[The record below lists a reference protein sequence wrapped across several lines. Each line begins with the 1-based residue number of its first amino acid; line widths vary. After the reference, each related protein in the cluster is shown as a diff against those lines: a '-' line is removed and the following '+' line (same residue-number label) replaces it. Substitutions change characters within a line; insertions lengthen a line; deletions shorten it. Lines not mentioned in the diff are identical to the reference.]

1 MANTAAPANTGAGP
15 DPVVRL
21 DGVSREYGKA
31 ADTFAAVSDLSLD
44 VPRGSFTTLL
54 GPSGC
59 GKTTTLRMIAGF
71 VRPTR
76 GRILLEGAD
85 ATATPPEK
93 RNIGMV
99 FQSYALFPH
108 MTLRDNVAFGLR
120 ARRLPKA
127 EVAQRVGEALEL
139 VGLAGLAAR
148 RPAELSGGQQQ
159 RVALARA
166 VAIRPSV
173 LLLDEP
179 LSNLDARL
187 RVQMRRELL
196 RVQRET
202 GVTTVLVTHDQDEA
216 LELSDHLVIMDGGR
230 LVQQGAPRAV
240 FPAPASRFVAE
251 FLGYQNFLTVPGH
264 GPVAV
269 RPEHARLLTDG
280 EPAGEDGVLLDA
292 EVRAVTYQ
300 GSRCLVEVAVAGA
313 GTDANGAA
321 APATLHCLH
330 PGDDLRPGTR
340 VRVALPHRHLVALAD
355 EAEAR

>member
-1 MANTAAPANTGAGP
+1 MANTAETAAAPGT
-15 DPVVRL
+15 PVVRL

-31 ADTFAAVSDLSLD
+31 SGAFAAVSDLSLD

-71 VRPTR
+71 VRPTS

-85 ATATPPEK
+85 ATSTPPEK

-120 ARRLPKA
+120 TRRIAKP
-127 EVAQRVGEALEL
+127 EVLRRAGEALEL
-139 VGLAGLAAR
+139 VGLSHLADR
-148 RPAELSGGQQQ
+148 RPAQLSGGQQQ

-166 VAIRPSV
+166 VAVRPSV

-187 RVQMRRELL
+187 RVQMRQELL

-202 GVTTVLVTHDQDEA
+202 GLTAVLVTHDQDEA
-216 LELSDHLVIMDGGR
+216 LELSDHLVIMNGGR
-230 LVQQGAPRAV
+230 LEQQGAPREV
-240 FPAPASRFVAE
+240 FPAPANRFVAE

-264 GPVAV
+264 GPVTV
-269 RPEHARLLTDG
+269 RPEHTRLLADG
-280 EPAGEDGVLLDA
+280 EAAGGDGVLLDA
-292 EVRAVTYQ
+292 QVRGVTYQ
-300 GSRCLVEVAVAGA
+300 GSHCLVEVA
-313 GTDANGAA
+313 AA
-321 APATLHCLH
+321 SGDGEATLHCLH
-330 PGDDLRPGTR
+330 PGDDVRPGAR
-340 VRVALPHRHLVALAD
+340 VRIALPHRHLVALAGGAGTED
-355 EAEAR
+355 R

>member
-1 MANTAAPANTGAGP
+1 MT
-15 DPVVRL
+15 PVVRL
-21 DGVSREYGKA
+21 DGVSHRFGGPGSV
-31 ADTFAAVSDLSLD
+31 AAVTDLDLA
-44 VPRGSFTTLL
+44 VPRGRFTTLL

-71 VRPTR
+71 LRPTS

-108 MTLRDNVAFGLR
+108 MTLTDNVAFGLR
-120 ARRLPKA
+120 SRKLPADEVRRRA
-127 EVAQRVGEALEL
+127 GEALEL
-139 VGLAGLAAR
+139 VGLSHAAAR
-148 RPAELSGGQQQ
+148 KPGELSGGQQQ

-202 GVTTVLVTHDQDEA
+202 GLTAILVTHDQDEA
-216 LELSDHLVIMDGGR
+216 LELSDTMVILNGGR
-230 LVQQGAPRAV
+230 LEQEGDPREI
-240 FPAPASRFVAE
+240 FPAPANRFVAE
-251 FLGYQNFLTVPGH
+251 FLGYDNFPDLPET
-264 GPVAV
+264 GPVTI
-269 RPEHARLLTDG
+269 RPEHVTLLADG
-280 EPAGEDGVLLDA
+280 QSEGGDAVGLDA
-292 EVRAVTYQ
+292 TVTGVTYQ
-300 GSRCLVEVAVAGA
+300 GSHCLVEVATG
-313 GTDANGAA
+313 GEG
-321 APATLHCLH
+321 PGATLRSVH
-330 PGDDLRPGTR
+330 PGDDLRPGDR
-340 VRVALPHRHLVALAD
+340 VRVALPRHRLVQLGAP
-355 EAEAR
+355 AEAGSAR